1 MTSSLQVSP
10 EQDIVPVPD
19 KKMML
24 GWDILFEDVH
34 SAVQLDLVEVQV
46 QVQDLG
52 VLLLCIQCST

>member
-1 MTSSLQVSP
+1 
-10 EQDIVPVPD
+10 
-19 KKMML
+19 MML

-34 SAVQLDLVEVQV
+34 AAVQLDLVEVQV

>member
-1 MTSSLQVSP
+1 MTYSLQVSP
-10 EQDIVPVPD
+10 EHDIVPVPD
-19 KKMML
+19 KQMML

-34 SAVQLDLVEVQV
+34 AAVKLDLVEVQV

>member
-34 SAVQLDLVEVQV
+34 AAVQLDLVEVQV